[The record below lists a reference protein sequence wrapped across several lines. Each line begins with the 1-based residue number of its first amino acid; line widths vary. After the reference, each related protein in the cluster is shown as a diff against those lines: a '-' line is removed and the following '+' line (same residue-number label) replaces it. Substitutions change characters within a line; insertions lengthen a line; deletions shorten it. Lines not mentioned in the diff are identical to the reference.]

1 MKDYFN
7 THYPDVEYL
16 HYKAKLNLPK
26 FAFEYVD
33 GGCNIE
39 MGLKRNT
46 HDIRQIELPPLLSY

>member
-16 HYKAKLNLPK
+16 RRKAKFNLPK

-33 GGCNIE
+33 SGCNIE
-39 MGLKRNT
+39 MGL
-46 HDIRQIELPPLLSY
+46 IPVIIEDA